1 MQKSAMCQQVQEVV
15 QRLVSKKQ
23 NFVWNVFDADHP
35 DVGMASPNDR
45 TVFIRFHPMNHH
57 YVYDLI
63 VVPPLQGTLEQDIQA
78 FIERNI
84 PG

>member
-1 MQKSAMCQQVQEVV
+1 MCQQVEAIVR
-15 QRLVSKKQ
+15 RLVSEKQ
-23 NFVWNVFDADHP
+23 NLVWSIFDADHP
-35 DVGMASPNDR
+35 DVGLASPNDR
-45 TVFIRFHPMNHH
+45 TVFIRFHPVNHH

-63 VVPPLQGTLEQDIQA
+63 VVPPLQGTLDLDVQA